1 MSSADFLRIRNTPDG
16 DGGFYERAFARMEGN
31 GPSKEKEAPE
41 VALLQMQAKLCEEEL
56 VTKKAATKGVEI
68 ANRSA
73 QIANLKSIMD
83 TGLLG
88 EEEMADCRKKL
99 YKLGTKLI

>member
-1 MSSADFLRIRNTPDG
+1 
-16 DGGFYERAFARMEGN
+16 MEEH
-31 GPSKEKEAPE
+31 GPSKKKEAPE
-41 VALLQMQAKLCEEEL
+41 VALLQIQAKLCEEEL
-56 VTKKAATKGVEI
+56 VTKKAVTKGAEI

-88 EEEMADCRKKL
+88 EEETADCRKKL
-99 YKLGTKLI
+99 YKLGTELM

>member
-1 MSSADFLRIRNTPDG
+1 
-16 DGGFYERAFARMEGN
+16 MEGHE
-31 GPSKEKEAPE
+31 PSKKREAVE
-41 VALLQMQAKLCEEEL
+41 VALLHIQAKLCEEEL
-56 VTKKAATKGVEI
+56 VTKKAATKGAEI

-73 QIANLKSIMD
+73 QIANLKSIME

-99 YKLGTKLI
+99 YKLGTELM